1 MITTY
6 AIIFTTCLYYVYNT
20 PISWHNEIVGS
31 ERMKVKIE
39 IDRDLI
45 EDEVIIRCQSLND
58 EIQRIER
65 SIHDVK
71 SKPRIRFYQK
81 DIEYYIS
88 LDEILFFE
96 TEGNLMIAHT
106 RNDVYQVKRR
116 LYELEE
122 LLPSYFIRVSK
133 STILN
138 IHHIYSITK
147 NITASSIVEFNK
159 SHKQVYVSR
168 MYYKILEQRLEERRN
183 YEI

>member
-1 MITTY
+1 
-6 AIIFTTCLYYVYNT
+6 
-20 PISWHNEIVGS
+20 
-31 ERMKVKIE
+31 MKVRIEVDRNLMEDEIIIHCKNLNSEIQKIE
-39 IDRDLI
+39 
-45 EDEVIIRCQSLND
+45 QS
-58 EIQRIER
+58 IQ
-65 SIHDVK
+65 DVTMI
-71 SKPRIRFYQK
+71 PIIRFYQK
-81 DIEYYIS
+81 DVEYYIS

-96 TEGNLMIAHT
+96 TDESMMMAHT
-106 RNDVYQVKRR
+106 KDDVYQVKYR

-122 LLPSYFIRVSK
+122 ILPSYFLRVAK

-168 MYYKILEQRLEERRN
+168 MYYKILAQQLAERRN

>member
-1 MITTY
+1 
-6 AIIFTTCLYYVYNT
+6 
-20 PISWHNEIVGS
+20 
-31 ERMKVKIE
+31 MKVRIE
-39 IDRDLI
+39 VDHSLI
-45 EDEVIIRCQSLND
+45 EDEVIIRCRNLNQ
-58 EIQRIER
+58 EIQKIER
-65 SIHDVK
+65 SIHDV
-71 SKPRIRFYQK
+71 SIAPRIRFYQK
-81 DIEYYIS
+81 EIEYYIP

-96 TEGNLMIAHT
+96 TDGSMMMAHT
-106 RNDVYQVKRR
+106 IHDVYQVKHR

-122 LLPSYFIRVSK
+122 LLPSYFLRVAK

-138 IHHIYSITK
+138 IHHIYSINK